1 MSILYYA
8 KAALVNESLSHIER
22 WAVKI
27 TQVAKSHYGF
37 IKTFPFVDYRNRSV
51 MQLIRNEMPPYKRA
65 AYLGISFTSYNC
77 MNYIEFYSAFND
89 FNLKKND
96 AIELHFEDSDVINCS
111 FNTNGVQQGPIK
123 KNVFPISDEQLE
135 YIANKK
141 LIYWKLFDNIRKNVL
156 EGGFEHQED
165 NEQYKSENT
174 GRQLLKTMAKEMIA
188 KKLMLESHIRNIC

>member
-1 MSILYYA
+1 
-8 KAALVNESLSHIER
+8 
-22 WAVKI
+22 
-27 TQVAKSHYGF
+27 
-37 IKTFPFVDYRNRSV
+37 
-51 MQLIRNEMPPYKRA
+51 
-65 AYLGISFTSYNC
+65 